1 MKNYFKILFITL
13 AIQLFGVMV
22 GLLLSEIQSGVGI
35 LNGLGT
41 IFLLGCVPAAIIV
54 DIVLAIRWGTNIKQ
68 KLIYI
73 FLMPTNYL
81 WLVFVLWMVWHIRQ
95 WIDVLTN
102 IYK

>member
-13 AIQLFGVMV
+13 AIQLSGVMV
-22 GLLLSEIQSGVGI
+22 GLLLSELQSGAGM

-81 WLVFVLWMVWHIRQ
+81 WLVFVLWLVWHISQ
-95 WIDVLTN
+95 WMNVLTN